1 MAEIVFQLRITLR
14 DTKPPIWRRVAVPAD
29 ITLGQLHEVIQIAM
43 GWTDS
48 HLHQFTLQDKS
59 LINRDP
65 HVIARLSEEGRY
77 DDIFAATR
85 GIRVFV
91 SKTDP
96 FGDEL
101 DMEGDDEDAVTL
113 AEVCP
118 KVKSKLTYEYDF
130 GDGWEHVIEVQKIV
144 ESNPG
149 EAYPRCLAGKKA
161 CPPEDCG
168 GVFGYYRMLEVAA
181 DPEHEEY
188 DEIIEW
194 LGEDFDPEAFDI
206 DEVNEMLAEWGK
218 AQRRR
223 TNRRRGK
230 G

>member
-1 MAEIVFQLRITLR
+1 MSGKPPICHLRITLR
-14 DTKPPIWRRVAVPAD
+14 ETKPPIWRRVAVPAD

-48 HLHQFTLQDKS
+48 HLHQFIVQDKS
-59 LINRDP
+59 LKRGPD
-65 HVIARLSEEGRY
+65 VIARMVEEGRW
-77 DDIFAATR
+77 DEVAIASRGVRIFGPKA
-85 GIRVFV
+85 
-91 SKTDP
+91 DP
-96 FGDEL
+96 LGGGL
-101 DMEGDDEDAVTL
+101 DLEGEDEDAVTL
-113 AEVCP
+113 GEVCP
-118 KVKSKLTYEYDF
+118 KVRSKLTYEYDF

-144 ESNPG
+144 EPNPG
-149 EAYPRCLAGKKA
+149 EAY
-161 CPPEDCG
+161 PPEDCG
-168 GVFGYYRMLEVAA
+168 GVFGYYHMLEVAA

-194 LGEDFDPEAFDI
+194 MGEDFDPEAFDI

-218 AQRRR
+218 VQKR